1 MATTVLLTK
10 LFIPKAR
17 RDLVPRQRLTERLN
31 DGLRHGFVLVAAPA
45 GFGKTTL
52 LCEWVEKSEK
62 SCAWLSLD
70 EGDSEPT
77 TFLTY
82 LVAALQK
89 VAPSVGQ
96 QWAHSLDS
104 SQPVESALVALLN
117 ELSAVPEPVVLVLD
131 DYHRVDAT
139 AVDAAVSFLLDHM
152 PPQLQLVIATR
163 QDPDLPLARLR
174 ARGQLAELR
183 AADLRFT
190 APEAA
195 DYLNSV
201 MELDLSAEDIATLDS
216 RTEGWIAGLQLAAL
230 SIRGHDDVASFIS
243 AFAGDH
249 RYIADYLVG
258 EVLARQPDDVRSFLL
273 KTAVLDRMTGALC
286 DAVTGDDN
294 GSERLEA
301 LERRNFFVVPLDDK
315 RHWFRYHHLFADV
328 LRIYLKDERPDS
340 ISELHRRA
348 AAWHESNG
356 SLGDA
361 IRHSLAAGD
370 YDNAASLVE
379 RTAPAM
385 QQTRQESTVLGW
397 LRSLPD
403 AVLHSRPVLSAVY
416 GSTLLATGETEGVED
431 RLRDAERWLDTTTAA
446 DARPEDSSRMV
457 VVDDAA
463 FRRLP
468 ASIAVWRAGL
478 ALATGRPTDTVTHA
492 RRALELAGD
501 DHLTRGAAAAVIGLT
516 SLANGDLE
524 TAYEMY
530 AESVSRLHR
539 IGNISDVLGC
549 SITLA
554 DIRITQGRLGDAIR
568 IYERGLQ
575 LAAQHGAPTLRGE
588 ADMHVGLGELHRER
602 GDLSA
607 ATEQLEKARELGES
621 AGLPQNPYRSR
632 VAMARIRQIEGD
644 LDSALA
650 LLDEAERV
658 FSNDFNPIV
667 RPVAATRTRMWVA
680 QGRLGAALDWARQHS
695 LSVRD
700 DLSYLREYEHITLAR
715 VLLAQHRSNPA
726 LHASLDDAMGLLDR
740 LLHAAAE
747 GGRTGNSIEILMLQ
761 ALTHHAR
768 GDHRGALD
776 PLGRALTLAE
786 PEGYMRIFADEGPPM
801 AALLQVAAAKRIGG
815 GYVRRLLG
823 AVGLAGDK
831 PASRQGLIDP
841 LSERELEVLR
851 LLGSDL
857 GGAEIARQLVVSLN
871 TVRTHTKNIY
881 SKLGVNSRRA
891 AVRRAEELDLL
902 RRGRS
907 RA

>member
-1 MATTVLLTK
+1 VATTVLLTK

-17 RDLVPRQRLTERLN
+17 RDLVPRQRLTDRLN

-52 LCEWVEKSEK
+52 LSEWVEKTERP
-62 SCAWLSLD
+62 CAWLSLD
-70 EGDSEPT
+70 EGDSEPA

-82 LVAALQK
+82 LVAALQR
-89 VAPSVGQ
+89 VAPTVGQ
-96 QWAHSLDS
+96 QWAHALDS
-104 SQPVESALVALLN
+104 SQPVESVLVALLN

-139 AVDAAVSFLLDHM
+139 EVDAAVSFLLDHM

-174 ARGQLAELR
+174 ARGELAELR
-183 AADLRFT
+183 AADLRFS

-201 MELDLSAEDIATLDS
+201 MELNLSAADIATLDS

-230 SIRGHDDVASFIS
+230 SMRGHDDVASFIS

-258 EVLARQPDDVRSFLL
+258 EVLARQPEDVRSFLL
-273 KTAVLDRMTGALC
+273 ETAVLERMTGPLC

-294 GSERLEA
+294 GSARLDA
-301 LERRNFFVVPLDDK
+301 LERSNFFVVPLDDT
-315 RHWFRYHHLFADV
+315 RQWYRYHHLFADV
-328 LRIYLKDERPDS
+328 LRAFLAEERPGS
-340 ISELHRRA
+340 IPELHRRA
-348 AAWHESNG
+348 AGWHESIG

-370 YDNAASLVE
+370 YANAASLVE
-379 RTAPAM
+379 RAAPAM
-385 QQTRQESTVLGW
+385 QRTRQESTVLGW

-403 AVLHSRPVLSAVY
+403 EVLHSRPVLSAVY

-431 RLRDAERWLDTTTAA
+431 RLRDAERWLDSTTGTTV
-446 DARPEDSSRMV
+446 RPGDSSEMV
-457 VVDDAA
+457 VVDDEA

-478 ALATGRPTDTVTHA
+478 ALATGRPTETVTHA

-501 DHLTRGAAAAVIGLT
+501 DHLTRGAATALIGLT
-516 SLANGDLE
+516 SLADGDLE

-530 AESVSRLHR
+530 AESVSRLQS

-554 DIRITQGRLGDAIR
+554 DIRFTQGRLGDAMR

-575 LAAQHGAPTLRGE
+575 LAAQYGSPTLRGA
-588 ADMHVGLGELHRER
+588 ADMHVGLGEVHRER
-602 GDLSA
+602 GDVNA
-607 ATEQLEKARELGES
+607 AMEHLITAHELGES
-621 AGLPQNPYRSR
+621 AGLPQNPYRWR
-632 VAMARIRQIEGD
+632 VAMARIRQVEGD
-644 LDSALA
+644 LDSAVT

-667 RPVAATRTRMWVA
+667 RPVAATRTRLWVA
-680 QGRLGAALDWARQHS
+680 QGRLGAAVDWAREHG

-715 VLLAQHRSNPA
+715 VLLAQHRSDPA
-726 LHASLDDAMGLLDR
+726 DHNSLVEAMGLLGR
-740 LLHAAAE
+740 LLNATEE
-747 GGRTGNSIEILMLQ
+747 GSRTGHTIEVLLLQ
-761 ALTHHAR
+761 ALAHHAH
-768 GDHRGALD
+768 GDIAAATV
-776 PLGRALTLAE
+776 PLRRALTLAE
-786 PEGYMRIFADEGPPM
+786 PEGYVRVFADEAAPM
-801 AALLQVAAAKRIGG
+801 AALLQAAAAHRLAGSYG
-815 GYVRRLLG
+815 RRLLS
-823 AVGLAGDK
+823 AVGT
-831 PASRQGLIDP
+831 ASDRISQPDLIEA
-841 LSERELEVLR
+841 LSERELDVLR

-857 GGAEIARQLVVSLN
+857 GGPEIARQLVVSLN
-871 TVRTHTKNIY
+871 TVRTHTKHIY
-881 SKLGVNSRRA
+881 AKLGVNSRRA
-891 AVRRAEELDLL
+891 AVRRAMELDLL
-902 RRGRS
+902 ARDRS